1 MGDVKISM
9 DDRAGQSSILDDFCY
24 NNNVSKAN
32 VYVRLGFLR
41 KVYGIL
47 SAQLLATTV
56 IAAFGMFTPAVKL
69 YISQNQWMVMG
80 AFILS
85 MVLLLALMVKR
96 RETPTNYFL
105 LTAFTF
111 VQAFTVAVVVSFY
124 DQMAVLQAFL
134 LTMGVTG
141 GLTLYTFQS
150 KRDFSTWGAGLYA
163 FLMVLFMG
171 SLLQFFL
178 TSSHLEFVLSLGGA
192 VLFSFFIIFDTH
204 MLMHRVSPEEYILAT
219 IELYLDII
227 NLFLH
232 ILRIIGEARRN

>member
-1 MGDVKISM
+1 MADVKISM

-47 SAQLLATTV
+47 SIQLFATTM

-69 YISQNQWMVMG
+69 YISQNHWMMTG
-80 AFILS
+80 AFLLS
-85 MVLLLALMVKR
+85 MALLLALMVKR

-105 LTAFTF
+105 LMGFTI
-111 VQAFTVAVVVSFY
+111 VQAFTIAVVVSFY

-134 LTMGVTG
+134 LTLGVTG

-163 FLMVLFMG
+163 FLMVLLLG

>member
-1 MGDVKISM
+1 MADVKISM
-9 DDRAGQSSILDDFCY
+9 DDRAGHSSILDDFCY

-47 SAQLLATTV
+47 SIQLLATTL
-56 IAAFGMFTPAVKL
+56 IAAVAMFTPAVKL
-69 YISQNQWMVMG
+69 YISQNHWMVVG
-80 AFILS
+80 AFFMS
-85 MVLLLALMVKR
+85 MALLLALMVKR

-105 LTAFTF
+105 LMGFTI

-134 LTMGVTG
+134 LTLGVTG

-163 FLMVLFMG
+163 FLMVLLMG

-232 ILRIIGEARRN
+232 ILRILGEARRN

>member
-1 MGDVKISM
+1 MADVKISM

-47 SAQLLATTV
+47 SIQLLATTM

-69 YISQNQWMVMG
+69 YISQNHWMVGG
-80 AFILS
+80 AFFLS
-85 MVLLLALMVKR
+85 MALLLALMVKR

-105 LTAFTF
+105 LMGFTI

-134 LTMGVTG
+134 LTLGVTG

-163 FLMVLFMG
+163 FLMVLLMG

>member
-47 SAQLLATTV
+47 SVQLLATTV

-80 AFILS
+80 AFIMS

-163 FLMVLFMG
+163 FLMVLLMG

>member
-1 MGDVKISM
+1 MADVKISM
-9 DDRAGQSSILDDFCY
+9 GDHGGESSILDDFCY
-24 NNNVSKAN
+24 NNNVSKAH
-32 VYVRLGFLR
+32 VTVRLGFLR

-47 SAQLLATTV
+47 TVQLLATTF

-69 YISQNQWMVMG
+69 YISQNHWMMTV
-80 AFILS
+80 AFVAS
-85 MVLLLALMVKR
+85 LALLFALMIKR
-96 RETPTNYFL
+96 RQTPTNYYL
-105 LTAFTF
+105 LAAFTF

-134 LTMGVTG
+134 LTLAVTG
-141 GLTLYTFQS
+141 GLTAYTFQT

-163 FLMVLFMG
+163 FLVVLVVG
-171 SLLQFFL
+171 GLLQFL
-178 TSSHLEFVLSLGGA
+178 LMSSHLEFVLSLGGA

-219 IELYLDII
+219 IELYMDII

-232 ILRIIGEARRN
+232 ILRLIGESRRN

>member
-1 MGDVKISM
+1 MADVKISM

-47 SAQLLATTV
+47 SIQLFATTM

-69 YISQNQWMVMG
+69 YISQNHWMVMG
-80 AFILS
+80 AFLLS
-85 MVLLLALMVKR
+85 MALLLALMVKR

-105 LTAFTF
+105 LMGFTI

-134 LTMGVTG
+134 LTLGVTG

-163 FLMVLFMG
+163 FLMVLLLG
-171 SLLQFFL
+171 SMLQFFL

>member
-47 SAQLLATTV
+47 SAQLLVTTV

-80 AFILS
+80 AFLMS
-85 MVLLLALMVKR
+85 MALLLALMVKR

-111 VQAFTVAVVVSFY
+111 VQAFTVAVVVTFY

-163 FLMVLFMG
+163 FLMVLLMG

-204 MLMHRVSPEEYILAT
+204 MLMHRVSPEEYIMAT

>member
-1 MGDVKISM
+1 MADVKISM

-32 VYVRLGFLR
+32 VYVRLVDCCSLH
-41 KVYGIL
+41 
-47 SAQLLATTV
+47 
-56 IAAFGMFTPAVKL
+56 
-69 YISQNQWMVMG
+69 WMVVG
-80 AFILS
+80 AFFMS
-85 MVLLLALMVKR
+85 MALLLALMVKR

-105 LTAFTF
+105 LMGFTI
-111 VQAFTVAVVVSFY
+111 VQAFTVAVAVSFY

-134 LTMGVTG
+134 LTLGVTG

-163 FLMVLFMG
+163 FLMVLLMG

>member
-1 MGDVKISM
+1 MADVKISM

-47 SAQLLATTV
+47 SIQLLATTV

-69 YISQNQWMVMG
+69 YISQNHWMVAG
-80 AFILS
+80 AFFMS
-85 MVLLLALMVKR
+85 MALLLALMVKR

-105 LTAFTF
+105 LMGFTI
-111 VQAFTVAVVVSFY
+111 VQAFTVAVAVSFY

-134 LTMGVTG
+134 LTLGVTG

-163 FLMVLFMG
+163 FLMVLLMG

>member
-1 MGDVKISM
+1 MADVKISM

-47 SAQLLATTV
+47 SIQLLATTV

-69 YISQNQWMVMG
+69 YISQNHWMVVG
-80 AFILS
+80 AFFMS
-85 MVLLLALMVKR
+85 MALLLALMVKR

-105 LTAFTF
+105 LMGFTL

-134 LTMGVTG
+134 LTLGVTG

-163 FLMVLFMG
+163 FLMVLLMG

-232 ILRIIGEARRN
+232 ILRIIGESRRN

>member
-1 MGDVKISM
+1 MTSTLHA
-9 DDRAGQSSILDDFCY
+9 R
-24 NNNVSKAN
+24 NAN
-32 VYVRLGFLR
+32 CCQ
-41 KVYGIL
+41 K
-47 SAQLLATTV
+47 Q
-56 IAAFGMFTPAVKL
+56 
-69 YISQNQWMVMG
+69 
-80 AFILS
+80 
-85 MVLLLALMVKR
+85 
-96 RETPTNYFL
+96 
-105 LTAFTF
+105 TF

-163 FLMVLFMG
+163 FLMVLLMG

>member
-1 MGDVKISM
+1 TI
-9 DDRAGQSSILDDFCY
+9 
-24 NNNVSKAN
+24 
-32 VYVRLGFLR
+32 
-41 KVYGIL
+41 
-47 SAQLLATTV
+47 
-56 IAAFGMFTPAVKL
+56 
-69 YISQNQWMVMG
+69 
-80 AFILS
+80 
-85 MVLLLALMVKR
+85 
-96 RETPTNYFL
+96 
-105 LTAFTF
+105 

-134 LTMGVTG
+134 LTLGVTG

-150 KRDFSTWGAGLYA
+150 KRDFSTLYA
-163 FLMVLFMG
+163 FLMVLLMG

-227 NLFLH
+227 NLFSAHSAHHRGRRGEIDESKALH
-232 ILRIIGEARRN
+232 APGAFFVVLCEDVQNGSTLLKILLAFQWIRWKRGSKKIHFLKLLTVASLSSDYLLSVI

>member
-1 MGDVKISM
+1 MADVKISM

-47 SAQLLATTV
+47 SIQLLATTV

-69 YISQNQWMVMG
+69 YISQNHWMVVG
-80 AFILS
+80 AFFMS
-85 MVLLLALMVKR
+85 MALLMALMVKR

-105 LTAFTF
+105 LMGFTI

-134 LTMGVTG
+134 LTLGVTG

-163 FLMVLFMG
+163 FLMVLLMG

>member
-1 MGDVKISM
+1 MADVKISM

-47 SAQLLATTV
+47 SIQLLATTV

-69 YISQNQWMVMG
+69 YISQNHWMVVG
-80 AFILS
+80 AFFMS
-85 MVLLLALMVKR
+85 MALLLALMVKR

-105 LTAFTF
+105 LMGFTI
-111 VQAFTVAVVVSFY
+111 VQAFTVAVAVSFY

-134 LTMGVTG
+134 LTLGVTG

-163 FLMVLFMG
+163 FLMVLLMG

>member
-1 MGDVKISM
+1 MADVKISM

-47 SAQLLATTV
+47 SIQLLATTV

-69 YISQNQWMVMG
+69 YISQNHWMVGG
-80 AFILS
+80 AFFMS
-85 MVLLLALMVKR
+85 MALLLALMVKR

-105 LTAFTF
+105 LMGFTL

-134 LTMGVTG
+134 LTLGVTG

-163 FLMVLFMG
+163 FLMVLLMG

-232 ILRIIGEARRN
+232 ILRIIGESRRN

>member
-1 MGDVKISM
+1 MADVKISM

-47 SAQLLATTV
+47 SIQLLATTV

-69 YISQNQWMVMG
+69 YISQNHWMVGG
-80 AFILS
+80 AFFMS
-85 MVLLLALMVKR
+85 MALLLALMVKR

-105 LTAFTF
+105 LMGFTL

-134 LTMGVTG
+134 LTLGVTG

-163 FLMVLFMG
+163 FLMVLLMG

-232 ILRIIGEARRN
+232 ILRIIGETRRN

>member
-80 AFILS
+80 AFIMS

-96 RETPTNYFL
+96 RETPTNYVL

-163 FLMVLFMG
+163 FLMVLLMG

>member
-69 YISQNQWMVMG
+69 YISQNQWLVMG

-85 MVLLLALMVKR
+85 MALLLALMVKR

>member
-47 SAQLLATTV
+47 SAQLLVTTV

-80 AFILS
+80 AFLMS
-85 MVLLLALMVKR
+85 MALLLALMVKR

-163 FLMVLFMG
+163 FLMVLLMG

-204 MLMHRVSPEEYILAT
+204 MLMHRVSPEEYIMAT

>member
-1 MGDVKISM
+1 MADVKISM
-9 DDRAGQSSILDDFCY
+9 DDRAGHSSILDDFCY

-47 SAQLLATTV
+47 SIQLLATTL
-56 IAAFGMFTPAVKL
+56 IAAVGMFTPAVKL
-69 YISQNQWMVMG
+69 YISQNHWMVVG
-80 AFILS
+80 AFFMS
-85 MVLLLALMVKR
+85 MALLLALMVKR

-105 LTAFTF
+105 LMGFTI

-134 LTMGVTG
+134 LTLGVTG

-163 FLMVLFMG
+163 FLMVLLMG

-232 ILRIIGEARRN
+232 ILRILGEARRN

>member
-85 MVLLLALMVKR
+85 MALLLALMVKR